1 LNLGVSRNRFCDFL
15 ADPDS
20 RSFSRFGAIIMQF
33 AVSLHFLMLKMI
45 ILPRQAR
52 DKHTQVGKTQKEMRF
67 SQGVICTL
75 YGPDGGVV
83 GSETAT
89 HSSLPPQTPTTIKV
103 AAIHVVKPRL
113 WSIRTPVL
121 YTLVTVVSAA
131 GQQHND
137 TINTTLGFRDLQV
150 RRTQNA
156 FLGMRGCIIAFLC
169 TKTRSF
175 AKTGSGQ
182 TPGRKCNGNSKHI

>member
-1 LNLGVSRNRFCDFL
+1 
-15 ADPDS
+15 
-20 RSFSRFGAIIMQF
+20 
-33 AVSLHFLMLKMI
+33 MLKMI

-150 RRTQNA
+150 RRTHNA
-156 FLGMRGCIIAFLC
+156 FFGMRGYIIAFYVQKHDRLPRQALDKHQGGNATEILNTFDNVIC
-169 TKTRSF
+169 VQWDYAEGLKTNGERTKIRGCACLHAVRF
-175 AKTGSGQ
+175 
-182 TPGRKCNGNSKHI
+182 